1 MPDYKSMYYTLFNQ
15 VTKTIEDLQK
25 IQQMTEEMFIE
36 SEDAELVIYKESE
49 GENLNF
55 QFGYPGTMLFF
66 RYITG

>member
-36 SEDAELVIYKESE
+36 SEDAELINYRNEKEKSD
-49 GENLNF
+49 
-55 QFGYPGTMLFF
+55 
-66 RYITG
+66 I

>member
-49 GENLNF
+49 GEN
-55 QFGYPGTMLFF
+55 
-66 RYITG
+66 